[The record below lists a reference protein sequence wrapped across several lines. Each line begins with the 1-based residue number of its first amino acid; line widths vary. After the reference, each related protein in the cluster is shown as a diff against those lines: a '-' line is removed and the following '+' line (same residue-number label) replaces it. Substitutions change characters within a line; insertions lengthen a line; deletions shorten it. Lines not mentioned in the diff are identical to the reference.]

1 MDDDG
6 ENPHVLMDDD
16 QSINDDGDEE
26 NKDEPRD
33 ELMNRVDDLLNA
45 MNEPGRYPHIITL
58 LSHLPPPLETSFY
71 HTP

>member
-1 MDDDG
+1 MDEDG

-16 QSINDDGDEE
+16 QSINDDEE

-45 MNEPGRYPHIITL
+45 MNEPGRHPSIT
-58 LSHLPPPLETSFY
+58 PPP
-71 HTP
+71 PP